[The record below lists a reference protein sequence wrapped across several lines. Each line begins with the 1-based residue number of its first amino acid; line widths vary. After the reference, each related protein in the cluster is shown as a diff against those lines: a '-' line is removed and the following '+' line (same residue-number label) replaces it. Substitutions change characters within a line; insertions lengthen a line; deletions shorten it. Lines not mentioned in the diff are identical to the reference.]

1 MIAVLCVYLYLAL
14 MARRFYLLRKG
25 SFMSSKK
32 IAGTCY
38 IKVDGA
44 QLEVAGGV
52 EFPLMNVKRETVMA
66 DAGAVGFSEV
76 AIAPYV
82 KLSAK
87 VPRDF
92 PVAKLQKATDMT
104 VTVEAANGMVY
115 TLSDAFVQGEPGVN
129 ASEGSIDLEF
139 GGLNGELQ

>member
-1 MIAVLCVYLYLAL
+1 M
-14 MARRFYLLRKG
+14 
-25 SFMSSKK
+25 SKK

-38 IKVDGA
+38 IKVDGQ

-52 EFPLMNVKRETVMA
+52 EFPLMDVKRETVMA
-66 DAGAVGFSEV
+66 DAGAVGFSEM
-76 AIAPYV
+76 AIAPFV

-87 VPRDF
+87 VPREF
-92 PVAKLQKATDMT
+92 PVAKLKKSTDMT

-115 TLSDAFVQGEPGVN
+115 TLSDAYVQGEPNFN

-139 GGLNGELQ
+139 GGLNGDLK